1 MLWYFLKCRK
11 NNASKNPNV
20 AMTKNRK
27 IMFLAKSSVRGS
39 EKSRFIKGK
48 EPSGF
53 LISLG
58 IKTPLTKIF

>member
-27 IMFLAKSSVRGS
+27 IMFLAKSSVRGVKNQDLQR
-39 EKSRFIKGK
+39 ER
-48 EPSGF
+48 
-53 LISLG
+53 
-58 IKTPLTKIF
+58 T

>member
-1 MLWYFLKCRK
+1 
-11 NNASKNPNV
+11 
-20 AMTKNRK
+20 MTKNRK

-58 IKTPLTKIF
+58 IKTPLTKIL